1 MLSKLNISIALLLF
15 AVSPARCSASTRT
28 FAEEFPSP
36 PRVHQ
41 GNEWSEGVLSHS
53 TDYSGQPVHD
63 GNQWLADL
71 ANGVLIL
78 DLGCQVG

>member
-1 MLSKLNISIALLLF
+1 MLSKYSISIGLLC
-15 AVSPARCSASTRT
+15 AVSSARCFTAART
-28 FAEEFPSP
+28 FAEEFPRP

-41 GNEWSEGVLSHS
+41 GNEWSAGVLSHS

-71 ANGVLIL
+71 ANGVLVL
-78 DLGCQVG
+78 DLRCQVR